1 MADYDARKAVK
12 SQTGA
17 GVPEDHAEAMV
28 DVVADPRDN
37 LVTEAVL
44 DARLKALEL
53 RILMRLGGL
62 VVAGVVF
69 LAALITVFQF
79 LPQ

>member
-1 MADYDARKAVK
+1 MADHDAREAVK
-12 SQTGA
+12 TQTGA
-17 GVPEDHAEAMV
+17 GVPEDQAEAMV
-28 DVVADPRDN
+28 DVVADPREN

-44 DARLKALEL
+44 DAKLKALEL

-79 LPQ
+79 VPQ

>member
-1 MADYDARKAVK
+1 MADYGARETVK
-12 SQTGA
+12 TQTGA
-17 GVPEDHAEAMV
+17 GVPEDQAEAMV

-44 DARLKALEL
+44 DAKLKALEL

>member
-1 MADYDARKAVK
+1 MAILDTHKAVK
-12 SQTGA
+12 TLTGA

-28 DVVADPRDN
+28 DVVADLRGD

-44 DARLKALEL
+44 DAKLKALEL
-53 RILMRLGGL
+53 RIVVRLSGLM
-62 VVAGVVF
+62 VAGVVF

-79 LPQ
+79 MPQ